1 MEDIIYGG
9 YPTEKFPSEYTKQ
22 GQAVLMQRFLD
33 GKDQTID
40 KPVVKSLSIDK
51 ETLQTKNNPT
61 SSSIDVHKLMPLI
74 KSMSQNKSI
83 SKIELMKMVLPL
95 LSGNNGDLNELITLM
110 IDKNTH
116 QKDIIDMTF
125 EEDKTKPKIASFKR
139 VEQ

>member
-1 MEDIIYGG
+1 MEDIVYGG

-22 GQAVLMQRFLD
+22 GQAVLMQRFLE
-33 GKDQTID
+33 GKNQTID
-40 KPVVKSLSIDK
+40 KPVVESLSVDK
-51 ETLQTKNNPT
+51 ETLQVKNNQI

-83 SKIELMKMVLPL
+83 SKTELLKMMLPL
-95 LSGNNGDLNELITLM
+95 LSGNNGDLNELIALM
-110 IDKNTH
+110 IDKNIP